1 MISARRA
8 SSRGSSGARERS
20 ERPWVFKGSSLG
32 TFKSRKGGDRAQEA
46 TTELGQRIGLR
57 GRGKLTEEEFEAF
70 SQEFRAE
77 ISRHGKVRLLIHV
90 PEVPNMESGAMWE
103 DLKLSRYR
111 DDIERYAI
119 VGESALLEWGT
130 KLGDVLIGGE
140 VRHFDP
146 SREEEA
152 WRWIRA

>member
-1 MISARRA
+1 MLPLDRIKEATLPRKLQQ
-8 SSRGSSGARERS
+8 SSGN
-20 ERPWVFKGSSLG
+20 VLG
-32 TFKSRKGGDRAQEA
+32 YEVG
-46 TTELGQRIGLR
+46 
-57 GRGKLTEEEFEAF
+57 GKLTEEEFEAF

-77 ISRHGKVRLLIHV
+77 ISRHGKVRLLMHV
-90 PEVPNMESGAMWE
+90 PEIPSMESGAMWE

-111 DDIERYAI
+111 NDIERYAI

-130 KLGDVLIGGE
+130 KLGDVLIAGE

>member
-1 MISARRA
+1 MLRKLQQN
-8 SSRGSSGARERS
+8 SGNVLAYE
-20 ERPWVFKGSSLG
+20 VG
-32 TFKSRKGGDRAQEA
+32 
-46 TTELGQRIGLR
+46 
-57 GRGKLTEEEFEAF
+57 GKLTEEEFEAF

-77 ISRHGKVRLLIHV
+77 ISRHGKARLLIHV
-90 PEVPNMESGAMWE
+90 SEIPSMESGARCE

-111 DDIERYAI
+111 DDIERCAS

-140 VRHFDP
+140 VKHFDP